1 MILGKKLTPRVSE
14 VRKLLVSLSQH
25 NVLEIFVVKRNI
37 VSEISKE
44 SLKDIFAEIDGSSR
58 IKNAISD
65 RLILVNF
72 AIGSY
77 ISAKIAAESTNK
89 YIPIR

>member
-1 MILGKKLTPRVSE
+1 MTPRVSE

-65 RLILVNF
+65 RLILVINF
-72 AIGSY
+72 AIRSY